1 MLLAV
6 LVSGNPAAPDRSA
19 PAPARF
25 HRHRPAAYPGARR
38 MFPAGAVR
46 SSAETEGE
54 RQPAMTKV
62 MPKGSNTPLTKV
74 DAVRAVLRW
83 RVVPGAPDVDVSALL
98 LGVDGR
104 VGSDDDF
111 VFYNQ
116 PRHPSGLVRHRSKAR
131 IGEDVTETIDIDL
144 ALLPTEIDRV
154 VVGGSVEHGD
164 FDEIPELRILLFDIA
179 GGPGAEAIARFDIAD
194 TGGVTALLCGELYRR
209 SGGWKFRAIGQ
220 GYSSGLV
227 GLATDF
233 GITIDE
239 DEPAAEEPPAAAPEP
254 ELVFPPPPSHP
265 PTPPKP
271 QPAVEQPAAAAAQQ
285 PAASHGYGYPPP
297 YQPALLPEPEGF
309 ALPLQG
315 PQFQG
320 GQR

>member
-1 MLLAV
+1 
-6 LVSGNPAAPDRSA
+6 
-19 PAPARF
+19 
-25 HRHRPAAYPGARR
+25 
-38 MFPAGAVR
+38 
-46 SSAETEGE
+46 
-54 RQPAMTKV
+54 MTKV

-104 VGSDDDF
+104 VSSDDDF

-164 FDEIPELRILLFDIA
+164 FAEIPELRILLFDIA

-239 DEPAAEEPPAAAPEP
+239 DEPVAEEQSAVAVPAPTATPEQPAPTPEP
-254 ELVFPPPPSHP
+254 ELVIPPPPSRP
-265 PTPPKP
+265 PTPPAP
-271 QPAVEQPAAAAAQQ
+271 QPAVEPAAAAQQ

-309 ALPLQG
+309 ALPPQG

>member
-1 MLLAV
+1 
-6 LVSGNPAAPDRSA
+6 
-19 PAPARF
+19 
-25 HRHRPAAYPGARR
+25 
-38 MFPAGAVR
+38 
-46 SSAETEGE
+46 
-54 RQPAMTKV
+54 MTKV

-98 LGVDGR
+98 LGLDGR

-131 IGEDVTETIDIDL
+131 IGDDVTETIDIDL

-194 TGGVTALLCGELYRR
+194 TTGVTALLCGELYRR
-209 SGGWKFRAIGQ
+209 GGGWKFRAIGQ

-233 GITIDE
+233 GITVDE
-239 DEPAAEEPPAAAPEP
+239 EEPAATAAVAEAAPVTEPAPEP
-254 ELVFPPPPSHP
+254 ELVIPPPPSHP
-265 PTPPKP
+265 PTPPAP
-271 QPAVEQPAAAAAQQ
+271 QPAVEPAAAAAAQ

-297 YQPALLPEPEGF
+297 YQQPVLLPEPEGF
-309 ALPLQG
+309 VLPLQG

>member
-1 MLLAV
+1 
-6 LVSGNPAAPDRSA
+6 
-19 PAPARF
+19 
-25 HRHRPAAYPGARR
+25 
-38 MFPAGAVR
+38 
-46 SSAETEGE
+46 
-54 RQPAMTKV
+54 MTKV

-83 RVVPGAPDVDVSALL
+83 RLVPGAPDVDVSALL
-98 LGVDGR
+98 LGPDGR
-104 VGSDDDF
+104 VSSDDDF

-116 PRHPSGLVRHRSKAR
+116 PRHPSGLVRHRSRAR
-131 IGEDVTETIDIDL
+131 IGDDVTETVDIDL

-179 GGPGAEAIARFDIAD
+179 LGPGAEALARFDIAD

-239 DEPAAEEPPAAAPEP
+239 DEDDDEPAAPAPAPEPTPEP
-254 ELVFPPPPSHP
+254 ELVIPPPPSHP
-265 PTPPKP
+265 PTPPAP
-271 QPAVEQPAAAAAQQ
+271 QPAVEPAAA
-285 PAASHGYGYPPP
+285 AASHGYGYPPP
-297 YQPALLPEPEGF
+297 YQPAQPVQPALLPEPEGF